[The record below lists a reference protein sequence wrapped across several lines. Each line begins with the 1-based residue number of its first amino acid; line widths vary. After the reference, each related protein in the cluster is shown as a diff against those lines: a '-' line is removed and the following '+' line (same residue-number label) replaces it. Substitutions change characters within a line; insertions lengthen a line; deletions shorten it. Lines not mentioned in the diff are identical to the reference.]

1 MTATLEIV
9 VEADARHHFA
19 VIFSI
24 RKGCGDTRLI
34 RLSRPRAEHVLNVEC
49 HVTSDLKFRIVIIIV
64 ASPAACS
71 LRTLCRLEGPCY
83 GEL

>member
-34 RLSRPRAEHVLNVEC
+34 RLTRPRAEHAVNVDS
-49 HVTSDLKFRIVIIIV
+49 HVT
-64 ASPAACS
+64 
-71 LRTLCRLEGPCY
+71 T
-83 GEL
+83 